1 MTHGVFPIE
10 MLRSV
15 IVEIILVLETKLQSY
30 QVLTNKLKELK
41 MGSLSAGI
49 SFRLVYC
56 DSLVKTLSMSMWVP
70 TLYGNGLTGT
80 FELMAV
86 TVCSPIER
94 SKLIVSA
101 KSCSPLRRVWVSTS
115 GRLTLARGL
124 AKALM
129 EDWWTRSISCLSCSS
144 LRAEPKLEWQ
154 LLVVSL
160 IQNELVMHHMES
172 A

>member
-10 MLRSV
+10 MFCCI
-15 IVEIILVLETKLQSY
+15 IVEILLILETKLQSC
-30 QVLTNKLKELK
+30 QVLTNKLTELK
-41 MGSLSAGI
+41 MSSLWAGI
-49 SFRLVYC
+49 SDLFTVILR
-56 DSLVKTLSMSMWVP
+56 VKTLIRESTSMWVL

-80 FELMAV
+80 LELIAV

-101 KSCSPLRRVWVSTS
+101 KSCSVSIPLRRVWVSTS
-115 GRLTLARGL
+115 GRLTLARAL

-144 LRAEPKLEWQ
+144 LRAELIENVFGHYKL
-154 LLVVSL
+154 
-160 IQNELVMHHMES
+160 
-172 A
+172 